1 MSLRFALTHR
11 STYRYARA
19 VALGPQLIRLR
30 PAPQCRT
37 PILSYALNI
46 EPTTH

>member
-19 VALGPQLIRLR
+19 AALGPQLIRLR
-30 PAPQCRT
+30 PA
-37 PILSYALNI
+37 
-46 EPTTH
+46 